1 MRRSACNPCALIPI
15 HFNPRIVRKRCD
27 SFYLASLLF
36 VDTFQSTH
44 RTQTMR
50 LQQQFERSHR
60 PIISIHA
67 SYANDA
73 TEIDPQAQTLVLIS
87 IHASY
92 ANDATQL
99 VFLTQSFRVISI
111 HASYA
116 NDATDLYVQ
125 KIVFRGHF
133 NPRIVRKRC
142 DLIRLSG
149 LIASLNFN
157 PRIVRKRCDV

>member
-92 ANDATQL
+92 ANDATL
-99 VFLTQSFRVISI
+99 LSRSN
-111 HASYA
+111 HSSA
-116 NDATDLYVQ
+116 LY
-125 KIVFRGHF
+125 F

-142 DLIRLSG
+142 DNSSRHLLLSPEVFQSTHRTQTMRPFFG
-149 LIASLNFN
+149 
-157 PRIVRKRCDV
+157 